1 MLAFAVTV
9 MDAPALM
16 TASSAGPGAGPI
28 HEVPALKLPPED
40 VLKITAAK
48 AAGAHSKPTN
58 SATIIGKGNPRDLCG
73 NGLDRPD
80 EGSCSKRWKLLLEWK
95 TTSPKWD
102 KHRKP
107 LPLTTCPPFSNGTS
121 FIVRFGWL

>member
-16 TASSAGPGAGPI
+16 KTSSAGPGTEPF
-28 HEVPALKLPPED
+28 HEVPALKLPPEE
-40 VLKITAAK
+40 VLKITPAK
-48 AAGAHSKPTN
+48 APGTHSRPPTRAAMIN
-58 SATIIGKGNPRDLCG
+58 N
-73 NGLDRPD
+73 
-80 EGSCSKRWKLLLEWK
+80 LEWK
-95 TTSPKWD
+95 TPSQNWD

-107 LPLTTCPPFSNGTS
+107 LPPTICPPFSNGTS